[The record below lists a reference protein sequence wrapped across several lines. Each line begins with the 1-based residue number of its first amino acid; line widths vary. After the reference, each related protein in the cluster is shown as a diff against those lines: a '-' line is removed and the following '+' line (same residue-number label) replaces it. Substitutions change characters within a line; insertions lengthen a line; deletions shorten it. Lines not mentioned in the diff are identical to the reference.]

1 MRKANFVACMA
12 MCLCSIPTWADAE
25 CDEVRAKYQKRT
37 VQTAWSEY
45 SFAYCLARDGN
56 VDLAFQ
62 HLEASVKNGF
72 RDLSHIERDPDFSA
86 LHADKRWA
94 GVISGVN
101 DNELNY
107 VKSIN
112 AELYQ
117 IYKEDQADRS
127 SPNIDWS
134 KVAPRDQARSLRV
147 REIAKNGQL
156 KQGDDYFH
164 AAMVMQHGENS
175 ESFLQAQQ
183 WAEKAFELN
192 PKLTSANWL
201 AAAAEDRYLQSINK
215 PQIWGTQYLR
225 DRETGKWT
233 MDPIDRAAKTDEQR
247 VEKNVPKLAE
257 SEARL
262 ITLNGA
268 SVE

>member
-1 MRKANFVACMA
+1 MRKAKFVACMA

-62 HLEASVKNGF
+62 HLEASIQQGF
-72 RDLSHIERDPDFSA
+72 RELSHIESDPDFTA

-94 GVISGVN
+94 GILAAVN
-101 DNELNY
+101 NNENQY
-107 VKSIN
+107 VQSIN

-127 SPNIDWS
+127 TQNIDWS
-134 KVAPRDQARSLRV
+134 KVAPRDQARSMRV

-164 AAMVMQHGENS
+164 AAMVMQHGESS
-175 ESFLQAQQ
+175 ESYLQAQQ

-215 PQIWGTQYLR
+215 PQIWGTQYKLNK
-225 DRETGKWT
+225 ETGKWSLE
-233 MDPIDRAAKTDEQR
+233 PIDRKAKTDDER
-247 VEKNVPKLAE
+247 AAKNVPSLAQ
-257 SEARL
+257 SEEREKQM
-262 ITLNGA
+262 NQ
-268 SVE
+268 